1 MQAVGDGRL
10 LTAGSKRSGSE
21 GSWTMATYV
30 NAIYL
35 PVPLALTQPT
45 PAEVA
50 EILHNPYSV
59 GFDGAFPLLR
69 REAVELTLEQIFVTF
84 AAQVRAASG
93 GCPGSGNSGRGGPVG
108 SRPSVSQPA
117 APPTMVAH
125 GRKPKRP

>member
-1 MQAVGDGRL
+1 
-10 LTAGSKRSGSE
+10 
-21 GSWTMATYV
+21 MATYV

-84 AAQVRAASG
+84 AAQVRAVSTQAG
-93 GCPGSGNSGRGGPVG
+93 VPPEQLKLAQVARAIVGRPAVDPGVKHDLQ
-108 SRPSVSQPA
+108 V
-117 APPTMVAH
+117 T
-125 GRKPKRP
+125 KPIVPCNTQSALDDAK